1 MRFFILTYNGL
12 IWGLLAAVMVTR
24 NLWLDMRISVGLI
37 IPAVILI
44 TIIVGFIAKNK
55 LRTASGFTLANLI
68 SCFILTYLVLGT
80 IRLAVVPASIIRE
93 TINMTSLRFSVVNWF
108 LIIVLTLGLMIIWA
122 GERKS
127 KYKY

>member
-24 NLWLDMRISVGLI
+24 NLWLDMRINVGLI
-37 IPAVILI
+37 IPLVILI

-55 LRTASGFTLANLI
+55 LGTASGFTLVNLI

-93 TINMTSLRFSVVNWF
+93 TIKMTGLSFSVINWF
-108 LIIVLTLGLMIIWA
+108 LIIVLALGLMIIWV

-127 KYKY
+127 KY